1 MRRLT
6 YILIVLLLF
15 ACKRDDALSVV
26 PTIEFQSISPS
37 IAQEYIDDIIITISY
52 ADEDGDLGENPI
64 YNDID
69 NLFVEDSR
77 NGIVYHYRIPQ
88 LAPNRNEIAIAG
100 NFNITINGSGI
111 TDTSLSSQ
119 QLNYDIYVKDRA
131 GNKSNTIT
139 TSSIVIQQ

>member
-15 ACKRDDALSVV
+15 ACKKDDALSVV
-26 PTIEFQSISPS
+26 PTLEFQSINPS

-52 ADEDGDLGENPI
+52 ADEDGDLGENFP
-64 YNDID
+64 DID

-77 NGIVYHYRIPQ
+77 NGIVYHFRIPQ
-88 LAPNRNEIAIAG
+88 LAPNENEISIQG
-100 NFNITINGSGI
+100 NFNIKINGTGI
-111 TDTSLSSQ
+111 TNESSSQ
-119 QLNYDIYVKDRA
+119 QVNYNIYVKDRA

-139 TSSIVIQQ
+139 TSSITIQQ

>member
-15 ACKRDDALSVV
+15 ACKKDDALSVV
-26 PTIEFQSISPS
+26 PALEFQSISPS

-52 ADEDGDLGENPI
+52 ADEDGDLGENSP
-64 YNDID
+64 DID

-88 LAPNRNEIAIAG
+88 LAPNGNEIAIEG

-111 TDTSLSSQ
+111 TNSSNSQ
-119 QLNYDIYVKDRA
+119 QVNYAIYVKDRA

-139 TSSIVIQQ
+139 TSNITIQQ